1 LQKNKDQLALLRK
14 ASSESKNGMN
24 EKLKGFKNMKKQL
37 LQDQG
42 KVMDDLND
50 RNVSPGPVS
59 LVGGGE
65 GSWSRGCAGVY
76 RASRIGTLKGERQV
90 GVAFTWLACQT
101 HIDSNSRPSKRSF
114 KLDNRLK
121 EAEPKI
127 KRITD
132 YETVIDKFTENQTA
146 WWVVIFFL
154 LRIFGTLI

>member
-1 LQKNKDQLALLRK
+1 
-14 ASSESKNGMN
+14 
-24 EKLKGFKNMKKQL
+24 
-37 LQDQG
+37 
-42 KVMDDLND
+42 
-50 RNVSPGPVS
+50 
-59 LVGGGE
+59 
-65 GSWSRGCAGVY
+65 
-76 RASRIGTLKGERQV
+76 V

-146 WWVVIFFL
+146 W
-154 LRIFGTLI
+154 